1 MSIAGLFLLIML
13 FASVA
18 IVVLWPLLQSPEKG
32 APEERVENQTTPS
45 ALARLQAQHEA
56 ILISVRDLDFDYQTG
71 KLTEDEY
78 QAQRERLM
86 QRGVDILKQIDAQR
100 SDLIECAVEQARH
113 PG

>member
-18 IVVLWPLLQSPEKG
+18 LVVLWPLLQTQDKHAGEG
-32 APEERVENQTTPS
+32 RAAPS
-45 ALARLQAQHEA
+45 ALAQLQTEHEA
-56 ILISVRDLDFDYQTG
+56 ILVSVRDLDFDYQTG

-78 QAQRERLM
+78 LAQRESLM
-86 QRGVDILKQIDAQR
+86 QRGVEILKQIDSQR
-100 SDLIECAVEQARH
+100 TDLIERAVQRARH

>member
-18 IVVLWPLLQSPEKG
+18 IIVLWPLLQAQDKG
-32 APEERVENQTTPS
+32 EPGTSVADRPTPS
-45 ALARLQAQHEA
+45 ALAQLQAQHEA
-56 ILISVRDLDFDYQTG
+56 ILIAVRDLDFDYQTG
-71 KLTEDEY
+71 KLSEDDY
-78 QAQRERLM
+78 LAQRESLM

-100 SDLIECAVEQARH
+100 SDLIERAVQRVRH

>member
-18 IVVLWPLLQSPEKG
+18 LVVLWPLLQAHEKHTG
-32 APEERVENQTTPS
+32 EGRVTPS
-45 ALARLQAQHEA
+45 ALAQLQTDHET

-71 KLTEDEY
+71 KLTEGEY
-78 QAQRERLM
+78 LAQREILM
-86 QRGVDILKQIDAQR
+86 QRGVEILKQIDLQR
-100 SDLIECAVEQARH
+100 SDLIERAVQRVRH

>member
-1 MSIAGLFLLIML
+1 MSVAGLFLLIML

-18 IVVLWPLLQSPEKG
+18 LVVLWPLLQSRNKAEPVAE
-32 APEERVENQTTPS
+32 AESRSTPS
-45 ALARLQAQHEA
+45 ALAQLQAQHES
-56 ILISVRDLDFDYQTG
+56 ILIAVRDLDFDYQTG

-78 QAQRERLM
+78 LAQRESLM

-100 SDLIECAVEQARH
+100 SDLIERAVQRVRH

>member
-13 FASVA
+13 FASAA
-18 IVVLWPLLQSPEKG
+18 IVVLWPLLQSQDKR
-32 APEERVENQTTPS
+32 APAEQRESRTTPS
-45 ALARLQAQHEA
+45 VLAQLQAQHEA

-78 QAQRERLM
+78 LDQREGLM
-86 QRGVDILKQIDAQR
+86 QRGVEILKQIDSQR
-100 SDLIECAVEQARH
+100 SDLIERAVQRARH